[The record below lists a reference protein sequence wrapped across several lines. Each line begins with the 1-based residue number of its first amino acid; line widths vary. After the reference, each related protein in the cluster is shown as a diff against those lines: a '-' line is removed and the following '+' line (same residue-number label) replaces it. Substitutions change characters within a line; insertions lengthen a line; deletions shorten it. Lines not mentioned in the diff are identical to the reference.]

1 MAERTD
7 GLHRAITYPLFYKG
21 LMYAFGAD
29 KALFRY
35 AKILDAKAGC
45 RMLDVGCGPANI
57 LPYLPRVQYIGI
69 DLNPRHIEFAKRRYN
84 GSSNNFLV
92 GDVTKTDFG
101 GQFDLI
107 NLSGVLHHLE
117 DADAKRLLNHLG
129 GLLGEDGRIVTLDNV
144 WLPKQRL
151 AVKILNSLDS
161 GQNIRTP
168 EQYMTLFSSA
178 GLRLQA
184 QVTNNL
190 LRVPYDHF
198 IVVATR

>member
-29 KALFRY
+29 KALSRY
-35 AKILDAKAGC
+35 ASILDAKPGC

-57 LPYLPRVQYIGI
+57 LAYLPEVQYTGI
-69 DLNPRHIEFAKRRYN
+69 DLNPRHIEFAKKRYN
-84 GSSNNFLV
+84 CSTNFLV

-107 NLSGVLHHLE
+107 NLSGVLHHLD

-129 GLLGEDGRIVTLDNV
+129 GLLGENGRIVTLDNV

-161 GQNIRTP
+161 GQNIRSP

-178 GLRLQA
+178 GLRLQTR
-184 QVTNNL
+184 VTSDL